1 MDEYHQQLR
10 AYADQDDAARINN
23 PVFHIH
29 GHNVP
34 QSDMVVPFSML
45 LNLAAVANADD
56 KDQLWALS
64 VQRYAPDASPET
76 NPQLDQ
82 VWLCRALLQR
92 LCETHES
99 VPRRNSIWN
108 ARH

>member
-10 AYADQDDAARINN
+10 AYAGQDEAQRCNN
-23 PVFHIH
+23 PVWHIH
-29 GHNVP
+29 GGEVP

-64 VQRYAPDASPET
+64 VGMRPTPAQRPTHNWIRQRD
-76 NPQLDQ
+76 L
-82 VWLCRALLQR
+82 LCAITMIL
-92 LCETHES
+92 
-99 VPRRNSIWN
+99 
-108 ARH
+108 